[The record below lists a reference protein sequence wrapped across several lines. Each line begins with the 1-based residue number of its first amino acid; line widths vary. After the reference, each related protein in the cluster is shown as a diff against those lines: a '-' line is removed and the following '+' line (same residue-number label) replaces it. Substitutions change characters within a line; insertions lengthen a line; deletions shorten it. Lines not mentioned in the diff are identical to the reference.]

1 MRSFTE
7 RSPVVLGLVVV
18 VLLGVSVTGALVLN
32 AGVFKGRYSISA
44 RFTDAAGLR
53 PGDKVRVAGV
63 AAGEVDSVHE
73 EDGEVEVNL
82 RVDDGVELSGD
93 TRAEVVVETVLGTK
107 SVRLE
112 TGDDWDHPLR
122 DGDVIT
128 DTGTPVE
135 VLDLQNIGTRFF
147 TESDGRAFDELIDSL
162 EQVTEGKHDDVAR
175 IVRGVNRLSGELNAR
190 DDEARRLF
198 DAAETLSR
206 TLADRDDDLVV
217 AVDDLNVVVGDLA
230 DRRTALHTL
239 LAETA
244 EAAGRLADLAGKRF
258 LYYPL
263 HYEPERALQG
273 ISPEYFY
280 QLYCIAALSRDLPA
294 GVLLAVKDQFY
305 GVAARPD
312 NFYAQIKQLKN
323 VFMLDP
329 LERGLEVVKAADAVA
344 TICGT
349 SGFEAAALGRPVVA
363 FGRHNT
369 YGFLPHVWT
378 IEDEAR
384 LPEVLATVLDESFD
398 GARARADGQRFL
410 NAVMACSFDM
420 QGYTHVKLDSFGPQ
434 SVPDSIDALERSM
447 SPDRRAGEAPLAVA
461 AMGD

>member
-73 EDGEVEVNL
+73 EDGEVEVTL

-244 EAAGRLADLAGKRF
+244 EAAGRLADLAGDNGPQLDAVLADLRATLDVIDRHQVDLAAGIGYLGVAIEGF
-258 LYYPL
+258 ASVGYSGPGDTPNDWANIFTQLIGPVA
-263 HYEPERALQG
+263 PDGIMGACGPFDRALDLAFGPDPLPCDQRDG
-273 ISPEYFY
+273 PLPNSSGSVPHPPGLPVGGSAPTSPDPG
-280 QLYCIAALSRDLPA
+280 ALPPTPAPGPA
-294 GVLLAVKDQFY
+294 GSADPVGQLLA
-305 GVAARPD
+305 
-312 NFYAQIKQLKN
+312 
-323 VFMLDP
+323 P
-329 LERGLEVVKAADAVA
+329 L
-344 TICGT
+344 
-349 SGFEAAALGRPVVA
+349 
-363 FGRHNT
+363 
-369 YGFLPHVWT
+369 
-378 IEDEAR
+378 
-384 LPEVLATVLDESFD
+384 LATGGS
-398 GARARADGQRFL
+398 A
-410 NAVMACSFDM
+410 
-420 QGYTHVKLDSFGPQ
+420 
-434 SVPDSIDALERSM
+434 
-447 SPDRRAGEAPLAVA
+447 
-461 AMGD
+461 